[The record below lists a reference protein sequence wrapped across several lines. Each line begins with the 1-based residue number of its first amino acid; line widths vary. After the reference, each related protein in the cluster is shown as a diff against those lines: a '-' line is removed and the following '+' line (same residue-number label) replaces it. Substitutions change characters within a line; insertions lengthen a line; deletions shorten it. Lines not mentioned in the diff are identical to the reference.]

1 MAKFLIEA
9 TYSDEGLLGL
19 AADGA
24 AKRLRDVKA
33 AAKSLGGKVDAFY
46 FSFGDSDVVGI
57 ADFPDNSSAAAFS
70 MAATSSGAVSIRT
83 TPLLTGDEMD
93 KSIAKMAKAKYRAP
107 GGGE

>member
-1 MAKFLIEA
+1 MPKYLIEA

-33 AAKSLGGKVDAFY
+33 SAKSLGGKVDAFY
-46 FSFGDSDVVGI
+46 FSFGDSDVIGI
-57 ADFPDNSSAAAFS
+57 ADFPDNSGAAAFS
-70 MAATSSGAVSIRT
+70 MLATSSGTVSVRT
-83 TPLLTGDEMD
+83 TPLLTIDEAG
-93 KSIAKMAKAKYRAP
+93 KSIARMAKAKYRAP

>member
-1 MAKFLIEA
+1 MPKYLIEA

-57 ADFPDNSSAAAFS
+57 ADFPDNAAAAAFS

-83 TPLLTGDEMD
+83 TLLLTIEEAD
-93 KSIAKMAKAKYRAP
+93 KAIGKLAKAKYRAP
-107 GGGE
+107 GGGQ